1 MLSRTAAFWVSP
13 CRSAPGTVSQ
23 EQRPESIRTATGLSG
38 SADEVLGNRYRLIA
52 PVGSGGMAVVWR
64 ARDLVLDRDVAVKL
78 LAGEL
83 ANKPGN
89 RERIRSEAQVV
100 ARLQHPNI
108 TAVHDYGEAGD
119 VSAGRT
125 GRRPYV
131 VMELL
136 EGELLSDRLRSGPM
150 SWRRATQICAQVAAG
165 LAAAHESGVVHRD
178 IKPSNV
184 MLVAS
189 GAKILD
195 FGVAGLAGSFDPD
208 DERDGTVFGTP
219 AYLAPERLLGG
230 GVVSAT
236 DVYTVGLLA
245 YRCLTDR
252 LPWHA
257 DTPTQMIANHVYEP
271 PNPLPDIPGMPAEV
285 ARLITRCLAKD
296 PDSRPSAAEVAGILA
311 AATGIHVV
319 LPGEDGL
326 ATQEVHAPPA
336 GEITPVPR
344 RAELPRRATG
354 GGSHHR
360 PPNPMARRT
369 WTAVIAAVAVAGA
382 TTGMIIWKPWA
393 PKPACNVDFYIH
405 PQALPGIDKAFEARA
420 TVANIGNRTLDPWYL
435 SFLFRGGQQVD
446 RVEGAGWEQAVGGL
460 KITGPAAL
468 PPGKAVTIGVYGH
481 GGVTSNGRPPL
492 PPSDFV
498 LNDTSCDVRFQM
510 LGPDDQL
517 PGISE
522 IIDAPPDASRPP
534 TGQPPGPQPGG
545 GNGDPGGPQP
555 GFDPDDP
562 GRRPDRSPQPGQ
574 STPPAYLRT
583 TPPAQRTRRGR
594 HA

>member
-1 MLSRTAAFWVSP
+1 M
-13 CRSAPGTVSQ
+13 
-23 EQRPESIRTATGLSG
+23 SG

-52 PVGSGGMAVVWR
+52 PVGTGGMAVVWR

-83 ANKPGN
+83 ASKAGN

-119 VSAGRT
+119 VSAGRN

-165 LAAAHESGVVHRD
+165 LAAAHEKGIVHRD

-184 MLVAS
+184 MLTSA

-195 FGVAGLAGSFDPD
+195 FGVAGLAGSYDPD

-236 DVYTVGLLA
+236 DVYTVGLLV

-271 PNPLPDIPGMPAEV
+271 PHPLPEIPGMPGDV
-285 ARLITRCLAKD
+285 AKLITRCLAKD
-296 PDSRPSAAEVAGILA
+296 PDVRPPAAEVARVLA
-311 AATGIHVV
+311 GATGIHIV
-319 LPGEDGL
+319 LPGQD
-326 ATQEVHAPPA
+326 ASSTQEVHAPPA
-336 GEITPVPR
+336 GEDLPPR
-344 RAELPRRATG
+344 RPELPARRP
-354 GGSHHR
+354 GGSQHR
-360 PPNPMARRT
+360 AAASRTARRT
-369 WTAVIAAVAVAGA
+369 WVAVVATLVAAGA

-393 PKPACNVDFYIH
+393 PKPGCNVDFYIH
-405 PQALPGIDKAFEARA
+405 PVNTAGVDKGFEARV
-420 TVANIGNRTLDPWYL
+420 TVANIGNRTLDPWQL
-435 SFLFRGGQQVD
+435 VFIFRGGQQID
-446 RVEGAGWEQAVGGL
+446 HVEGVGAYEPG
-460 KITGPAAL
+460 IGGQRINGQSPL
-468 PPGKAVTIGVYGH
+468 PPGKAVTFGIWGH
-481 GGVTSNGRPPL
+481 GGAGNPPL
-492 PPSDFV
+492 PPSGFT
-498 LNDTSCDVRFQM
+498 LNDTACDLRLEM
-510 LGPDDQL
+510 RRPDSEL
-517 PGISE
+517 PAITE
-522 IIDAPPDASRPP
+522 NVDAPAEKARPP
-534 TGQPPGPQPGG
+534 AGQGGPPPGGDPNGG
-545 GNGDPGGPQP
+545 PGGPGGP
-555 GFDPDDP
+555 GDPNNPFDPNNP
-562 GRRPDRSPQPGQ
+562 NPNQSQRLPGQ
-574 STPPAYLRT
+574 TPPAYVQT
-583 TPPAQRTRRGR
+583 NPSVNQRARRRR

>member
-1 MLSRTAAFWVSP
+1 M
-13 CRSAPGTVSQ
+13 
-23 EQRPESIRTATGLSG
+23 SG

-52 PVGSGGMAVVWR
+52 PVGTGGMAVVWR

-78 LAGEL
+78 LAGSL
-83 ANKPGN
+83 AGKPGN

-119 VSAGRT
+119 VSAGRN

-136 EGELLSDRLRSGPM
+136 EGELLTERLRAGPM

-165 LAAAHESGVVHRD
+165 LAAAHEKGIVHRD

-184 MLVAS
+184 MLTAA

-195 FGVAGLAGSFDPD
+195 FGVAGLAGSYDPD

-230 GVVSAT
+230 GVVAAT

-252 LPWHA
+252 LPWQA

-271 PNPLPDIPGMPAEV
+271 PHPLPEIPGMPAEV

-296 PDSRPSAAEVAGILA
+296 PEARPPAAEVSRVLA

-319 LPGEDGL
+319 LPGEDGSS
-326 ATQEVHAPPA
+326 TQEVHAPPPS
-336 GEITPVPR
+336 EDTPQSR
-344 RAELPRRATG
+344 RAELPVLRRPG

-360 PPNPMARRT
+360 VVTSRGARRA
-369 WTAVIAAVAVAGA
+369 WVAVLATVLAAGA

-393 PKPACNVDFYIH
+393 PKPGCNVDFYIH
-405 PQALPGIDKAFEARA
+405 PVSMPGADRGFEARV
-420 TVANIGNRTLDPWYL
+420 TVANIGNRTLDPWEL
-435 SFLFRGGQQVD
+435 VFLFRGGQQVD
-446 RVEGAGWEQAVGGL
+446 RVDGSGAYTPGVGGL
-460 KITGPAAL
+460 RITGQSAL
-468 PPGKAVTIGVYGH
+468 LPGKAVTVGVYGH
-481 GGVTSNGRPPL
+481 GGKPG

-498 LNDTSCDVRFQM
+498 LNDTACDLRVEMRA
-510 LGPDDQL
+510 PDEQL
-517 PGISE
+517 PPIAE
-522 IIDAPPDASRPP
+522 NVQAPPDASRPP
-534 TGQPPGPQPGG
+534 TGRPQGPPPGG
-545 GNGDPGGPQP
+545 GDPNGGPP
-555 GFDPDDP
+555 GFDPNDP
-562 GRRPDRSPQPGQ
+562 DGNPDPSRRPAQPGQ
-574 STPPAYLRT
+574 SGPPAYFQSAA
-583 TPPAQRTRRGR
+583 PPAQRTRRKR

>member
-1 MLSRTAAFWVSP
+1 M
-13 CRSAPGTVSQ
+13 
-23 EQRPESIRTATGLSG
+23 
-38 SADEVLGNRYRLIA
+38 IA

-119 VSAGRT
+119 ATAGRN

-136 EGELLSDRLRSGPM
+136 EGELLSERLRSGPM

-296 PDSRPSAAEVAGILA
+296 PDSRPSAAEVARILA

-319 LPGEDGL
+319 LPGEDGS
-326 ATQEVHAPPA
+326 ATQEVHPPPPN
-336 GEITPVPR
+336 EITPQFR
-344 RAELPRRATG
+344 RADLTRRAA

-360 PPNPMARRT
+360 PPSRAARRT
-369 WTAVIAAVAVAGA
+369 WTAVIAAIAVAGA

-405 PQALPGIDKAFEARA
+405 PQYSPAHERAFEARV

-435 SFLFRGGQQVD
+435 SFLFRGGQQVE
-446 RVEGAGWEQAVGGL
+446 RVDGVGSYDPGVGGP
-460 KITGPAAL
+460 KVTGQSPL
-468 PPGKAVTIGVYGH
+468 PPGKAVTFGVWGYG
-481 GGVTSNGRPPL
+481 GRPQ

-498 LNDTSCDVRFQM
+498 LNETACNLRVAQR
-510 LGPDDQL
+510 GPEEQL
-517 PGISE
+517 PAITE
-522 IIDAPPDASRPP
+522 VVDAPPEPSRPP
-534 TGQPPGPQPGG
+534 AGQPQGPGPGG
-545 GNGDPGGPQP
+545 GGGDPNNQGPP
-555 GFDPDDP
+555 PEDDP
-562 GRRPDRSPQPGQ
+562 NNPNPRPSRGSQ
-574 STPPAYLRT
+574 TPPAYLQSGN
-583 TPPAQRTRRGR
+583 PPAQRTRRRR

>member
-1 MLSRTAAFWVSP
+1 M
-13 CRSAPGTVSQ
+13 
-23 EQRPESIRTATGLSG
+23 SG

-52 PVGSGGMAVVWR
+52 PVGTGGMAVVWR
-64 ARDLVLDRDVAVKL
+64 ARDLVLDRDVAIKL

-83 ANKPGN
+83 ASKAGN
-89 RERIRSEAQVV
+89 RERIRAEAQVV

-119 VSAGRT
+119 VSAGRN

-165 LAAAHESGVVHRD
+165 LAAAHERGVVHRD

-184 MLVAS
+184 MLTAA

-195 FGVAGLAGSFDPD
+195 FGVAGLTGSYDPD

-230 GVVSAT
+230 GVIPAT

-271 PNPLPDIPGMPAEV
+271 PHPLPEIPGMPGEV
-285 ARLITRCLAKD
+285 ARLVGRCLAKD
-296 PDSRPSAAEVAGILA
+296 PDARPPAVEVARVLA

-319 LPGEDGL
+319 LPGEDGSS
-326 ATQEVHAPPA
+326 TQEVLVPPTA
-336 GEITPVPR
+336 ELEAPR
-344 RAELPRRATG
+344 RALPAPRRE
-354 GGSHHR
+354 HR
-360 PPNPMARRT
+360 DRRGARRT
-369 WTAVIAAVAVAGA
+369 WAAIIATVAAAGA

-393 PKPACNVDFYIH
+393 PKPGCNIDFYIH
-405 PQALPGIDKAFEARA
+405 PQLTGNGDLPFEAR
-420 TVANIGNRTLDPWYL
+420 VRVSNVGNRTLDPWTL
-435 SFLFRGGQQVD
+435 RFVFRGGQTVE
-446 RVEGAGWEQAVGGL
+446 RIEGAGGYQAGVGAQVV
-460 KITGPAAL
+460 TGQAPL
-468 PPGKAVTIGVYGH
+468 PPGKAITLGVWGH
-481 GGVTSNGRPPL
+481 GGQPGPPSDFFLNDVACDQRNDMRGPEEQLPAITEIVDAPPEKSRPPVQPAGPPPRNPNDPNGRPPGGGGGD
-492 PPSDFV
+492 PNGRDPSH
-498 LNDTSCDVRFQM
+498 R
-510 LGPDDQL
+510 G
-517 PGISE
+517 
-522 IIDAPPDASRPP
+522 APP
-534 TGQPPGPQPGG
+534 GQ
-545 GNGDPGGPQP
+545 
-555 GFDPDDP
+555 
-562 GRRPDRSPQPGQ
+562 
-574 STPPAYLRT
+574 TPRT
-583 TPPAQRTRRGR
+583 STPPAQRSRRR
-594 HA
+594 PARV